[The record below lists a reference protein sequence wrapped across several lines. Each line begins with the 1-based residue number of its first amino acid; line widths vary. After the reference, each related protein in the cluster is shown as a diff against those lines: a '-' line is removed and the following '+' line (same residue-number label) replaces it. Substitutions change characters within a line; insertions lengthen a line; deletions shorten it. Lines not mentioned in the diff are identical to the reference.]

1 MNRRELLAGAAGSA
15 VAAAFAGCAARQPRQ
30 SGSALYRG
38 ERRFAR
44 VHASPARVIRT
55 VAGLRPFRPS
65 GFVVKA
71 EKFDSKTVV
80 HNYGHGGGG
89 MSLSW
94 GTAQIAVEEAVKT
107 GQTRFAVLGSGGVGL
122 ATACLLQRRGFDVT
136 IYAKDLPPHTTSNIS
151 GALWGPVEVSDH
163 DKTTPEYREQFA
175 RAARLSHR
183 YFQELVGDY
192 YGVRWI
198 EIYALSDEAPV
209 NSSSTGSQSSIRDLY
224 PDMRTLSAG
233 GHPFAAPYV
242 RRYSSMLIEPPVYLN
257 AVMRDFLLA
266 GGRIVI
272 REFDSV
278 QAVLALPEQVI
289 LNCTGLGAGTIFH
302 DEELMPIKGQLS
314 ILLPQPEIDYIALTD
329 EYYMFPRK
337 DGILLGG
344 THERGVWT
352 LEPNPAAAERIIE
365 AHVKIFGAMR
375 L

>member
-1 MNRRELLAGAAGSA
+1 MNRREMLEAAAGSA
-15 VAAAFAGCAARQPRQ
+15 IVAAFAGCAARQPRQ

-44 VHASPARVIRT
+44 IHVSPARIIRT

-65 GFVVKA
+65 GFVVKS

-94 GTAQIAVEEAVKT
+94 GTAQMAVEEAVKT
-107 GQTRFAVLGSGGVGL
+107 GQTRYAVLGSGGVGL
-122 ATACLLQRRGFDVT
+122 ATARLLQRRGFDVT

-151 GALWGPVEVSDH
+151 GALWGPVEVSDP
-163 DKTTPEYREQFA
+163 DKTTPQYREQFA

-183 YFQELVGDY
+183 YFQDLVGDY

-198 EIYALSDEAPV
+198 ENYVLSDEPPR
-209 NSSSTGSQSSIRDLY
+209 NSSNTGSQGPILDLY
-224 PDMRTLSAG
+224 PDMRMLSAG
-233 GHPFAAPYV
+233 EHPFAAPYV
-242 RRYSSMLIEPPVYLN
+242 QRYSSMLIEPPIYLN
-257 AVMRDFLLA
+257 AVTRDFLLA

-289 LNCTGLGAGTIFH
+289 LNCTGLGARTIFH
-302 DEELMPIKGQLS
+302 DEELVPIKGQLS
-314 ILLPQPEIDYIALTD
+314 ILLPQTEVDYITLTD

-352 LEPNPAAAERIIE
+352 LEPNPAAAARIIA
-365 AHVKIFGAMR
+365 AHAKIFGAMR
-375 L
+375 I